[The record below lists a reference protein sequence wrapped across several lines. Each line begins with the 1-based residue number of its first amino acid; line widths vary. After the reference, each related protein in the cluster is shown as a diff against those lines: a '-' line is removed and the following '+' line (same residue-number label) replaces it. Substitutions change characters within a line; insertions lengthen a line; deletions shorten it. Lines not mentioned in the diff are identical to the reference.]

1 MNGFD
6 GIRNEISRKFAELK
20 RWVLN
25 IPDDREYAEFSMISK
40 GLFFVYLYGVYEECI
55 RRTVY
60 TTTDSLNRS
69 SSKIGDCKY
78 ELYSLLF
85 SPEFDSLR
93 NIGNEKKWETRWN
106 LLNKLISNG
115 GIHIQPDIFP
125 TDGKNIRIRQLQ
137 SIANSFGLKENV
149 LPRDEIGGYV
159 QELVDVR
166 NDISHGNKL
175 PREIGRNYTREDLL
189 TRCEIF
195 SELCIYVVSI
205 YEKYIIEERYLIC
218 GSCECQ

>member
-1 MNGFD
+1 M
-6 GIRNEISRKFAELK
+6 
-20 RWVLN
+20 
-25 IPDDREYAEFSMISK
+25 
-40 GLFFVYLYGVYEECI
+40 
-55 RRTVY
+55 
-60 TTTDSLNRS
+60 NRS

-93 NIGNEKKWETRWN
+93 NIGNEKKWETRWK

-137 SIANSFGLKENV
+137 SIANSFGLKEKV

-175 PREIGRNYTREDLL
+175 PREIGRNYTQEDLL